1 MNKKSIL
8 TILAILIIPIMT
20 FFGLTFNKDKSTVAE
35 ANGKPQIIKFSST
48 ISSSCLI
55 SLFLFST
62 MCLECKEVE
71 KVFKELMP
79 KYQDKVVYT
88 EIIVD
93 NRNDMKND
101 LIRKYNVQLV
111 PTIIMLNSDGTQY
124 KRIESA
130 LPKDQMEQ
138 YIKGLK

>member
-1 MNKKSIL
+1 MERYVRKK
-8 TILAILIIPIMT
+8 
-20 FFGLTFNKDKSTVAE
+20 GKCKKTV
-35 ANGKPQIIKFSST
+35 F
-48 ISSSCLI
+48 
-55 SLFLFST
+55 
-62 MCLECKEVE
+62 V
-71 KVFKELMP
+71 
-79 KYQDKVVYT
+79 
-88 EIIVD
+88 IVD

>member
-1 MNKKSIL
+1 MNKKSIF
-8 TILAILIIPIMT
+8 TILAILIIPIMA

-35 ANGKPQIIKFSST
+35 ANGKPQIIKFS
-48 ISSSCLI
+48 
-55 SLFLFST
+55 ST

-93 NRNDMKND
+93 NKND

-130 LPKDQMEQ
+130 LPKEQMEQ

>member
-1 MNKKSIL
+1 MNKKSIF

-48 ISSSCLI
+48 
-55 SLFLFST
+55 

-88 EIIVD
+88 DIIVD

-130 LPKDQMEQ
+130 LPKEQMEQ

>member
-1 MNKKSIL
+1 MNKKSLI
-8 TILAILIIPIMT
+8 TIFAILIIPVLA
-20 FFGLTFNKDKSTVAE
+20 FFGLTFQKDSSAVAE
-35 ANGKPQIIKFSST
+35 AKGKPQIIKFS
-48 ISSSCLI
+48 
-55 SLFLFST
+55 ST

-79 KYQDKVVYT
+79 KYSDKVTYT

-93 NRNDMKND
+93 NRNDMKNSM
-101 LIRKYNVQLV
+101 IKKYNVQLV

-124 KRIESA
+124 MRIESA
-130 LPKDQMEQ
+130 IPKSQMEE